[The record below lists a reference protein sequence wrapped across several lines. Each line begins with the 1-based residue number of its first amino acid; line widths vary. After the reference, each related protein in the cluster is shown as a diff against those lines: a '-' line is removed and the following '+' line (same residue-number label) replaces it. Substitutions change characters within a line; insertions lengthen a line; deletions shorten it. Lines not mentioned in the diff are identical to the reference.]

1 MNEKRENMPTDS
13 KNNPAFETEED
24 ERAFW
29 VTHDSTEYLN
39 WDDAK
44 AVVLP
49 KRKPSTKTI
58 SLRLPEII
66 LNELPL
72 PTSAMSPVKR

>member
-1 MNEKRENMPTDS
+1 MPTDS